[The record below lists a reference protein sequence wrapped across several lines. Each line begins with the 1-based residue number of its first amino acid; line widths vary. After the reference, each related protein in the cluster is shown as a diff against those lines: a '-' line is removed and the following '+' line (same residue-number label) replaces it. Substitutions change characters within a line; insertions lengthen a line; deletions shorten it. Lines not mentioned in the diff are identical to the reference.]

1 MNAMEVMSNFR
12 HEKILFV
19 NNEKAGL
26 KAIIAVHNT
35 NLGPAIGGCR
45 LWPYASFDDALFDV
59 TRLSRGMSHKNAVA
73 GLPHG
78 GGKGVI
84 IADPSQK
91 TEAMFEA
98 FGEAVNNLGGDY
110 ITAEDVNTDTND
122 ALVMLRKTKYL
133 CGLPHGGGK
142 GVIIADPS
150 MKTEAMFEAF
160 GEAVESLGGDYITAE
175 DVNTTC
181 DDALVMMR
189 KTSHICGLPMNSGDP
204 SPFTARGC
212 WQGIKATAKVALGRN
227 DLEGLTVTVQ
237 GLGKV
242 GYDLCRYLHND
253 GAKLFVGNLRNKEA
267 LERARD
273 EFGATILE
281 NDQIMTQECDILAP
295 CALGAILN
303 YNTIPNLNCKAVA
316 GAANNQILDD
326 ECGRMLKARGIYYA
340 PDFVINGGGVINAA
354 AEVDGPYNKDEV
366 LVKVDNIYTTI
377 EHILSESK
385 KTGEPEGVI
394 ATRYAESLIYR

>member
-1 MNAMEVMSNFR
+1 MNAMTEMSKYR
-12 HEKILFV
+12 HKKVLFV

-45 LWPYASFDDALFDV
+45 LWPYESYDAALFDV
-59 TRLSRGMSHKNAVA
+59 LRLSRGMSHKNAVA

-98 FGEAVNNLGGDY
+98 FA
-110 ITAEDVNTDTND
+110 
-122 ALVMLRKTKYL
+122 
-133 CGLPHGGGK
+133 
-142 GVIIADPS
+142 
-150 MKTEAMFEAF
+150 
-160 GEAVESLGGDYITAE
+160 EAVENLGGDYITAE

-181 DDALVMMR
+181 DDALVMLR
-189 KTSHICGLPMNSGDP
+189 KTSHICGLPQNSGDP
-204 SPFTARGC
+204 SPFTARGV
-212 WQGIKATAKVALGRN
+212 WQGIKATAKVALGR
-227 DLEGLTVTVQ
+227 DSLEGVTIAVQ

-253 GAKLFVGNLRNKEA
+253 GAKLIVGNRSNKAA
-267 LERARD
+267 LEKAAD
-273 EFGATILE
+273 EFGATIVGTNE
-281 NDQIMTQECDILAP
+281 IMTAECDILAP

-303 YNTIPNLNCKAVA
+303 PNTIPNLNCKAVA

-326 ECGRMLKARGIYYA
+326 ASGLALKARGIYYA

-354 AEVDGPYNKDEV
+354 AEVDGPYDEKAV
-366 LVKVDNIYTTI
+366 LVKVDNIYNTI

-385 KTGEPEGVI
+385 KTGEPEGAI
-394 ATRYAESLIYR
+394 ATRYAESLIYK

>member
-1 MNAMEVMSNFR
+1 MNAMTEMSNYR
-12 HEKILFV
+12 HEKVLFI

-45 LWPYASFDDALFDV
+45 LFPYASYDDALFDV
-59 TRLSRGMSHKNAVA
+59 LRLSRGMSHKNAVA
-73 GLPHG
+73 
-78 GGKGVI
+78 
-84 IADPSQK
+84 
-91 TEAMFEA
+91 
-98 FGEAVNNLGGDY
+98 
-110 ITAEDVNTDTND
+110 
-122 ALVMLRKTKYL
+122 
-133 CGLPHGGGK
+133 GLPHGGGK

-160 GEAVESLGGDYITAE
+160 GEAVNNLGGDYITAE

-181 DDALVMMR
+181 DDAMIMLR
-189 KTSHICGLPMNSGDP
+189 KTKHICGLPMNSGDP
-204 SPFTARGC
+204 SPFTSRGT
-212 WQGIKATAKVALGRN
+212 WQGIKATAKVALER
-227 DLEGLTVTVQ
+227 DSLEGVTVAIQ

-242 GYDLCRYLHND
+242 GYDLARYLHND
-253 GAKLFVGNLRNKEA
+253 GAKLIVGNRSNKAA
-267 LERARD
+267 LEKAAD
-273 EFGATILE
+273 EFGATVVGTNEIL
-281 NDQIMTQECDILAP
+281 TAECDILAP

-303 YNTIPNLNCKAVA
+303 PNTIPNLRCKAVA

-326 ECGRMLKARGIYYA
+326 ASGLALKARGIFYA

-354 AEVDGPYNKDEV
+354 AEVDGPYDVKAV
-366 LVKVDNIYTTI
+366 LEKVDNIYNSI
-377 EHILSESK
+377 EHILTESK

>member
-1 MNAMEVMSNFR
+1 MNAMTEMSNNR
-12 HEKILFV
+12 HEKVLFV
-19 NNEKAGL
+19 NHEKAGL

-45 LWPYASFDDALFDV
+45 LWPYESYDAALFDV
-59 TRLSRGMSHKNAVA
+59 LRLSRGMSHKNAVA

-98 FGEAVNNLGGDY
+98 FAEAVNSLGGDY
-110 ITAEDVNTDTND
+110 ITAEDVNTDCDD
-122 ALVMLRKTKYL
+122 ALVMLRKT
-133 CGLPHGGGK
+133 
-142 GVIIADPS
+142 
-150 MKTEAMFEAF
+150 
-160 GEAVESLGGDYITAE
+160 
-175 DVNTTC
+175 N
-181 DDALVMMR
+181 
-189 KTSHICGLPMNSGDP
+189 HICGLPQNSGDP
-204 SPFTARGC
+204 SPFTARGV
-212 WQGIKATAKVALGRN
+212 WQGIKATAKVALDR
-227 DLEGLTVTVQ
+227 DSLEGLTIAVQ

-242 GYDLCRYLHND
+242 GYDLCRYLHKD
-253 GAKLFVGNLRNKEA
+253 GAKLIVGNRSNKAA
-267 LERARD
+267 LEKAAD
-273 EFGATILE
+273 EFGATVVGTNE
-281 NDQIMTQECDILAP
+281 IMSAECDILAP

-303 YNTIPNLNCKAVA
+303 PNTIPNLRCKAVA

-326 ECGRMLKARGIYYA
+326 ASGLALKARGIYYA

-354 AEVDGPYNKDEV
+354 AEVDGPYKVEEV
-366 LVKVDNIYTTI
+366 LKKVDNIYNTI

-394 ATRYAESLIYR
+394 ATRYAESLIYG

>member
-1 MNAMEVMSNFR
+1 MNAMTEMSNYR
-12 HEKILFV
+12 HEKVLFV

-45 LWPYASFDDALFDV
+45 LFPYASYDDALFDV
-59 TRLSRGMSHKNAVA
+59 LRLSRGMSHKNAVA

-110 ITAEDVNTDTND
+110 ITAEDVNTD
-122 ALVMLRKTKYL
+122 
-133 CGLPHGGGK
+133 
-142 GVIIADPS
+142 
-150 MKTEAMFEAF
+150 
-160 GEAVESLGGDYITAE
+160 
-175 DVNTTC
+175 C

-189 KTSHICGLPMNSGDP
+189 KTKHICGLPMNSGDP
-204 SPFTARGC
+204 SPFTARGV
-212 WQGIKATAKVALGRN
+212 WQGIKATAKVALGRD
-227 DLEGLTVTVQ
+227 DLEGLTVAVQ

-242 GYDLCRYLHND
+242 GYDLCRLLNES
-253 GAKLFVGNLRNKEA
+253 GAKLIIANRSNKAMAQKAAE
-267 LERARD
+267 
-273 EFGATILE
+273 EFGAKIVGTDE
-281 NDQIMTQECDILAP
+281 IMSQECDIFSPNAM
-295 CALGAILN
+295 GAILN
-303 YNTIPNLNCKAVA
+303 PTTIPTLKCKAVA
-316 GAANNQILDD
+316 GGANNQILD
-326 ECGRMLKARGIYYA
+326 EASGLALKARGIFYA

-354 AEVDGPYNKDEV
+354 AEVDGPYNKEEV
-366 LVKVDNIYTTI
+366 LKKVDNIYNTI
-377 EHILSESK
+377 EHILTESK

-394 ATRYAESLIYR
+394 ATRFAESIIYK

>member
-1 MNAMEVMSNFR
+1 MNAMTEMSNYR
-12 HEKILFV
+12 HEKVLFV

-45 LWPYASFDDALFDV
+45 LWPYESYDAALFDV
-59 TRLSRGMSHKNAVA
+59 LRLSRGMSHKNAVA

-98 FGEAVNNLGGDY
+98 FAEAVNNLGGDY
-110 ITAEDVNTDTND
+110 ITAEDVNTTCDD
-122 ALVMLRKTKYL
+122 AMIMLRKTK
-133 CGLPHGGGK
+133 
-142 GVIIADPS
+142 
-150 MKTEAMFEAF
+150 
-160 GEAVESLGGDYITAE
+160 
-175 DVNTTC
+175 
-181 DDALVMMR
+181 
-189 KTSHICGLPMNSGDP
+189 HICGLPMNSGDP
-204 SPFTARGC
+204 SPFTSRGV
-212 WQGIKATAKVALGRN
+212 WQGIKATAKVALGR
-227 DLEGLTVTVQ
+227 DSLEGVTVAIQ

-242 GYDLCRYLHND
+242 GYELARYLHKD
-253 GAKLFVGNLRNKEA
+253 GAKLIVGNRSNKAA
-267 LERARD
+267 LERAAD
-273 EFGATILE
+273 EFGATVVGTNEIL
-281 NDQIMTQECDILAP
+281 TAECDILAP

-303 YNTIPNLNCKAVA
+303 PNTIPNLRCKAVA

-326 ECGRMLKARGIYYA
+326 ASGLALKARGIYYA

-354 AEVDGPYNKDEV
+354 AEVDGPYNEAAV
-366 LVKVDNIYTTI
+366 LEKVDNTYNSI

-385 KTGEPEGVI
+385 QTGEPEGVI
-394 ATRYAESLIYR
+394 ATRYAESLIYG

>member
-1 MNAMEVMSNFR
+1 MNAMTEMSNYR
-12 HEKILFV
+12 HEKVLFV

-45 LWPYASFDDALFDV
+45 LWPYESYDAALFDV
-59 TRLSRGMSHKNAVA
+59 LRLSRGMSHKNAVA

-98 FGEAVNNLGGDY
+98 FA
-110 ITAEDVNTDTND
+110 
-122 ALVMLRKTKYL
+122 
-133 CGLPHGGGK
+133 
-142 GVIIADPS
+142 
-150 MKTEAMFEAF
+150 
-160 GEAVESLGGDYITAE
+160 EAVENLGGDYITAE

-181 DDALVMMR
+181 DDAMIMLR
-189 KTSHICGLPMNSGDP
+189 KTKHICGLPMNSGDP
-204 SPFTARGC
+204 SPFTARGV
-212 WQGIKATAKVALGRN
+212 WQGIKATAKVAMGR
-227 DLEGLTVTVQ
+227 DSLEGVTVAVQ

-253 GAKLFVGNLRNKEA
+253 GAKLIVGNRSNQAA
-267 LERARD
+267 LEKAAD
-273 EFGATILE
+273 EFGATIVGTNEIL
-281 NDQIMTQECDILAP
+281 TAECDILAP

-303 YNTIPNLNCKAVA
+303 PATIPNLRCKAVA

-326 ECGRMLKARGIYYA
+326 ASGIALKARGIYYA

-354 AEVDGPYNKDEV
+354 AEVDGPYNVEAV
-366 LVKVDNIYTTI
+366 LAKVDNIYNSI

-385 KTGEPEGVI
+385 ATGEPEGVI
-394 ATRYAESLIYR
+394 ATRYAESLIYG

>member
-1 MNAMEVMSNFR
+1 MNAMTEMSNYR
-12 HEKILFV
+12 HEKVLFV

-45 LWPYASFDDALFDV
+45 LFPYASYDDALFDV
-59 TRLSRGMSHKNAVA
+59 LRLSRGMSHKNAVA

-110 ITAEDVNTDTND
+110 ITAEDVNTD
-122 ALVMLRKTKYL
+122 
-133 CGLPHGGGK
+133 
-142 GVIIADPS
+142 
-150 MKTEAMFEAF
+150 
-160 GEAVESLGGDYITAE
+160 
-175 DVNTTC
+175 C

-189 KTSHICGLPMNSGDP
+189 KTKHICGLPMNSGDP
-204 SPFTARGC
+204 SPFTARGV
-212 WQGIKATAKVALGRN
+212 WQGIKATAKVALGRD
-227 DLEGLTVTVQ
+227 DLEGLTVAVQ

-242 GYDLCRYLHND
+242 GYDLCRLLSES
-253 GAKLFVGNLRNKEA
+253 GAKLIIANRSNKAMAQKAAE
-267 LERARD
+267 
-273 EFGATILE
+273 EFGAKIVGTDE
-281 NDQIMTQECDILAP
+281 IMSQECDIFSPNAM
-295 CALGAILN
+295 GAILN
-303 YNTIPNLNCKAVA
+303 PTTIPTLKCKAVA
-316 GAANNQILDD
+316 GGANNQILDD
-326 ECGRMLKARGIYYA
+326 ASGLALKARGIFYA

-354 AEVDGPYNKDEV
+354 AEVDGPYNKEEV
-366 LVKVDNIYTTI
+366 LKKVDNIYNTI
-377 EHILSESK
+377 EHILTESK

-394 ATRYAESLIYR
+394 ATRFAESIIYK

>member
-1 MNAMEVMSNFR
+1 MNAMTEMSKFR
-12 HEKILFV
+12 HEKVLFV

-45 LWPYASFDDALFDV
+45 LWPYESYDAALFDV
-59 TRLSRGMSHKNAVA
+59 LRLSRGMSHKNAVA

-98 FGEAVNNLGGDY
+98 FAEAVNNLGGDY
-110 ITAEDVNTDTND
+110 ITAEDVNTTCDD
-122 ALVMLRKTKYL
+122 AMIMLRKTK
-133 CGLPHGGGK
+133 
-142 GVIIADPS
+142 
-150 MKTEAMFEAF
+150 
-160 GEAVESLGGDYITAE
+160 
-175 DVNTTC
+175 
-181 DDALVMMR
+181 
-189 KTSHICGLPMNSGDP
+189 HICGLPMNSGDP
-204 SPFTARGC
+204 SPFTARGV
-212 WQGIKATAKVALGRN
+212 WQGIKATAKVALDR
-227 DLEGLTVTVQ
+227 DSLEGVTIAVQ

-242 GYDLCRYLHND
+242 GYDLCRYLHKD
-253 GAKLFVGNLRNKEA
+253 GAKLIVGNRSNKAA
-267 LERARD
+267 LERAAD
-273 EFGATILE
+273 EFGATVVGTNEIL
-281 NDQIMTQECDILAP
+281 TAECDILAP

-303 YNTIPNLNCKAVA
+303 PNTIPNLRCKAVA

-326 ECGRMLKARGIYYA
+326 ASGLALKARGIYYA

-354 AEVDGPYNKDEV
+354 AEVDGPYNEAAV
-366 LVKVDNIYTTI
+366 LEKVDNIYNSI

-394 ATRYAESLIYR
+394 ATRYAESLIYG